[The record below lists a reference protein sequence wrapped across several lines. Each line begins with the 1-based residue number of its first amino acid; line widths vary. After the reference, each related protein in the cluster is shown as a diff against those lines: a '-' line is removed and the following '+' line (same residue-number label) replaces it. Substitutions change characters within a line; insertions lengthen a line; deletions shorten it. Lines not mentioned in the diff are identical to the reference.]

1 VVEILFNFHGISDV
15 AVSSMAFIPDAAA
28 ALGFAIYNVI
38 VVWLLMTVL
47 DALQVILDPRLRH
60 GA

>member
-1 VVEILFNFHGISDV
+1 L
-15 AVSSMAFIPDAAA
+15 AASSTSVAAA
-28 ALGFAIYNVI
+28 ALGFAIYNVF
-38 VVWLLMTVL
+38 VVCLLMTVL